1 MPDDVGG
8 PPYPADGEGPESRDR
23 GAADEAFAAV
33 VFDDAF
39 VEAARIHEPS
49 ARERLLY
56 TGWDPEAD
64 PGDGGDPPRTLL
76 GGYRGG
82 GPADPAG
89 FDASGRPPSGTR
101 PGARPGGVGAPTT
114 RGAGSS
120 PAAGARRTPAAVP
133 GRSPGGRAAGR
144 HNGSGPLAPAGR
156 AGRWQRPVACVLA
169 MVMGLSVVAFALIAV
184 QRAGSTQRVDRPLTP
199 PVSDPGEDD
208 AELLK
213 SGETARTTGTADLPA
228 AGPDAP
234 APSDALAPSDAP
246 GPPGTSEPGPD
257 AAPATDGRA

>member
-1 MPDDVGG
+1 M
-8 PPYPADGEGPESRDR
+8 
-23 GAADEAFAAV
+23 
-33 VFDDAF
+33 
-39 VEAARIHEPS
+39 
-49 ARERLLY
+49 
-56 TGWDPEAD
+56 
-64 PGDGGDPPRTLL
+64 
-76 GGYRGG
+76 
-82 GPADPAG
+82 
-89 FDASGRPPSGTR
+89 
-101 PGARPGGVGAPTT
+101 
-114 RGAGSS
+114 
-120 PAAGARRTPAAVP
+120 
-133 GRSPGGRAAGR
+133 
-144 HNGSGPLAPAGR
+144 
-156 AGRWQRPVACVLA
+156 LA

-257 AAPATDGRA
+257 AAPATDGRAPAPPDGAVPGTPDPGTAGLPEPAAGTT